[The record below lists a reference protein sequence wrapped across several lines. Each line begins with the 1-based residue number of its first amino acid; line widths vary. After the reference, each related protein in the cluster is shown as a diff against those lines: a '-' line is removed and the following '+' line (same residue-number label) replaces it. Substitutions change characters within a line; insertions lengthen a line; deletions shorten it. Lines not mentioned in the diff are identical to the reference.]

1 MSTATPTTNT
11 PTPVTITMY
20 TTSTCGRCKVLTRR
34 LEKMGLE
41 PNLVVLD
48 QEENEVKETIMET
61 FKIEAV
67 PLTII
72 EGLFDHPVYFTD
84 ISPDITIA
92 LKKRLNN
99 IGDVITEEVVL
110 NNVTWLPEDVD
121 FHDLS
126 KLTFDENGVLQY

>member
-1 MSTATPTTNT
+1 MSTATP
-11 PTPVTITMY
+11 VIITMY
-20 TTSTCGRCKVLTRR
+20 TTSTCGRCKVLARR

-48 QEENEVKETIMET
+48 QEENVVKETIMDT

-92 LKKRLNN
+92 MKKRLKT
-99 IGDVITEEVVL
+99 IGDITTEELVL

-121 FHDLS
+121 FHELS
-126 KLTFDENGVLQY
+126 KLTFDENGALQY

>member
-1 MSTATPTTNT
+1 MSTATSTT

-20 TTSTCGRCKVLTRR
+20 TTSTCGRCKVLARR

-41 PNLVVLD
+41 PNLIVLD
-48 QEENEVKETIMET
+48 QEEDVVKETIMDT

-92 LKKRLNN
+92 LKKRLDTF
-99 IGDVITEEVVL
+99 GDITNEEVVL
-110 NNVTWLPEDVD
+110 NNTTWLPEDVD
-121 FHDLS
+121 FRDLTR
-126 KLTFDENGVLQY
+126 LTFDDKGVLQY

>member
-1 MSTATPTTNT
+1 MSTTT

-20 TTSTCGRCKVLTRR
+20 TTSTCGRCKVLARR

-48 QEENEVKETIMET
+48 REENVVKETIMNT

-92 LKKRLNN
+92 LKKRLNTLGN
-99 IGDVITEEVVL
+99 VINEEVVL
-110 NNVTWLPEDVD
+110 DSTTWLPEDVD
-121 FHDLS
+121 FSDLS
-126 KLTFDENGVLQY
+126 KLTFDDEGALQY

>member
-1 MSTATPTTNT
+1 MSTAT
-11 PTPVTITMY
+11 PTPVTITLY
-20 TTSTCGRCKVLTRR
+20 TTSTCGRCRVLARR

-48 QEENEVKETIMET
+48 REEDAVKETIMNT
-61 FKIEAV
+61 FKIDAV

-92 LKKRLNN
+92 LKKRLDTF
-99 IGDVITEEVVL
+99 GEITNEEVVL
-110 NNVTWLPEDVD
+110 NNTTWLPEDVD
-121 FHDLS
+121 FRDLG
-126 KLTFDENGVLQY
+126 KLTFDDEGVLQY